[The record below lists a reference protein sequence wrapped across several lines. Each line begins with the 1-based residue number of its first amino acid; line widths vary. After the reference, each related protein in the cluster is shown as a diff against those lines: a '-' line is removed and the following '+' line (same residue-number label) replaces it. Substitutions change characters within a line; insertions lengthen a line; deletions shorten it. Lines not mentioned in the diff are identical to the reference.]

1 VSDNALAV
9 AVPAG
14 YRDWRSVA
22 SLAID
27 SVSSPHSKRAY
38 EKALKDFFAWYSAEA
53 RPPLSRAIVQQY
65 KSVLESASLAA
76 ASINLQLS
84 AIRKLATE
92 AAENDLLDRSVAQG
106 IVSLKGLSQSGARAG
121 NWLSREQARD
131 LLAQPEIGTTEGK
144 RDRAILAVLLGCALR
159 RSELASLEC
168 AHIQQRDGRW
178 VFIDLRGKGRRIR
191 TVPIP
196 PFVKVA
202 IDAWTAA
209 AGLSE
214 GPLFRRV
221 RRRKYSEKTPVALSE
236 RMIWHIVT
244 KYARQ
249 TGLVNK
255 LAPHDMRRTCAK
267 LCRESGGELEQ
278 IQFLLGHASIQT
290 TERYLG
296 SRQNLKEAVNDRLG
310 LDE

>member
-1 VSDNALAV
+1 
-9 AVPAG
+9 
-14 YRDWRSVA
+14 
-22 SLAID
+22 
-27 SVSSPHSKRAY
+27 
-38 EKALKDFFAWYSAEA
+38 
-53 RPPLSRAIVQQY
+53 
-65 KSVLESASLAA
+65 
-76 ASINLQLS
+76 
-84 AIRKLATE
+84 
-92 AAENDLLDRSVAQG
+92 VAQG
-106 IVSLKGLSQSGARAG
+106 IVSLQGVRQSGDRAG
-121 NWLSREQARD
+121 NWLTREQARD
-131 LLAQPEIGTTEGK
+131 LLAQPDIDTMEGK

-159 RSELASLEC
+159 RSELAALEC
-168 AHIQQRDGRW
+168 GHIQQRDGRW
-178 VFIDLRGKGRRIR
+178 VFIDLIGKGKRIR
-191 TVPIP
+191 TVPIL

-209 AGLSE
+209 AGLSQ

-221 RRRKYSEKTPVALSE
+221 RRREYPGKTPAALSE

-249 TGLVNK
+249 IGLVDP

-267 LCRESGGELEQ
+267 LCRAAGGDLEQ

-296 SRQNLKEAVNDRLG
+296 SRQNLKEAVNDCLG